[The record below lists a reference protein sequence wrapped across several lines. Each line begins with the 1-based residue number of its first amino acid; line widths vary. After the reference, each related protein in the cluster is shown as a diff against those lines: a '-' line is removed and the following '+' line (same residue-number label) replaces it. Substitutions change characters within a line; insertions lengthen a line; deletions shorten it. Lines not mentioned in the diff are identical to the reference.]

1 MTDIRLNFRR
11 PWFALAAIMG
21 MLSVVSDA
29 SASMKPAPRNAS
41 RSCCLKRVCTACCCE
56 SASVPT
62 RRETAERSVANRPNG
77 AGLASSPALPCE
89 CRSNDP
95 AAPAQKPE
103 SRSDDHRSDRDRDD
117 TVDPTLDSP
126 PAIPFVR
133 VTLPAASLSK
143 APLYLRTTHL
153 LI

>member
-1 MTDIRLNFRR
+1 MTDIRLNFRH
-11 PWFALAAIMG
+11 PWFVLAAIMG
-21 MLSVVSDA
+21 MLLMVSEA
-29 SASMKPAPRNAS
+29 SASTKPAPRDAS

-56 SASVPT
+56 PASVPT
-62 RRETAERSVANRPNG
+62 RRETIERSVANRPNG
-77 AGLASSPALPCE
+77 AGLARSPALPCE

-103 SRSDDHRSDRDRDD
+103 SRSDDRRSDRDRDD
-117 TVDPTLDSP
+117 TVELTLDSP